1 MEDVHRE
8 DHGVQELRSQLRTA
22 RNKEI
27 TRKMRE
33 LPGKLDHA
41 AVVAFE
47 VGHFSSNPIR
57 LLGRNGSTSGSRRS
71 SVLTTIFEFIR
82 SVSSSS
88 SSSSSSRR
96 TSDNDEFY
104 SESPSSDS
112 FEELF
117 DISKQ
122 P

>member
-8 DHGVQELRSQLRTA
+8 DHGVQELRGQLRTA
-22 RNKEI
+22 RDREI

-57 LLGRNGSTSGSRRS
+57 PLGRNGSTSGSRRS

-82 SVSSSS
+82 SVSS

>member
-1 MEDVHRE
+1 MEGVHRE
-8 DHGVQELRSQLRTA
+8 DHGVQELRRQLRPA
-22 RNKEI
+22 RKREM
-27 TRKMRE
+27 TREMHE

-47 VGHFSSNPIR
+47 VGHFSSNSIR
-57 LLGRNGSTSGSRRS
+57 PLGWNASSSGGRRA
-71 SVLTTIFEFIR
+71 SVLTTIFEFMR
-82 SVSSSS
+82 SV
-88 SSSSSSRR
+88 SSSSSRR
-96 TSDNDEFY
+96 TSDNDENY
-104 SESPSSDS
+104 SESASSDS

>member
-8 DHGVQELRSQLRTA
+8 DHKVQELGRQLTTA
-22 RNKEI
+22 RNRETTKQLH
-27 TRKMRE
+27 E

-47 VGHFSSNPIR
+47 VGHLSSNPMR
-57 LLGRNGSTSGSRRS
+57 PLGRNGRTSGGQRQ
-71 SVLTTIFEFIR
+71 SVLTTIFEFTR
-82 SVSSSS
+82 SVS

-96 TSDNDEFY
+96 TSNNDEFD
-104 SESPSSDS
+104 SESSMTDS
-112 FEELF
+112 FGELF

>member
-8 DHGVQELRSQLRTA
+8 DHGVQELRRQLRTA
-22 RNKEI
+22 RNREI
-27 TRKMRE
+27 TRQMHE

-47 VGHFSSNPIR
+47 VGHLSSNPTR
-57 LLGRNGSTSGSRRS
+57 PLERNGSTSGSRRS

-82 SVSSSS
+82 SVSN
-88 SSSSSSRR
+88 SSSRR

-117 DISKQ
+117 DISKHHSY
-122 P
+122 